1 MEVFKSFISVMHF
14 LKPINMQQQMKNFI
28 KDWSMYLSKL
38 HNLIC
43 INAQLGLKNQRK
55 IDKNGTKL
63 VQTQTFQK

>member
-1 MEVFKSFISVMHF
+1 
-14 LKPINMQQQMKNFI
+14 MQQQMKNFI

-43 INAQLGLKNQRK
+43 INAQLGLKNQQK